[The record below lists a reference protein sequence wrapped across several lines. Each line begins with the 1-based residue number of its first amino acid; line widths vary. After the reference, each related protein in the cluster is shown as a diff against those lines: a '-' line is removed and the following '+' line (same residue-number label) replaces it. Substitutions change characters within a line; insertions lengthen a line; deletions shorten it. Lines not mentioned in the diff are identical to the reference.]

1 MGGKNGTLELVH
13 DSFEW
18 FMFKVS
24 DFLKKTS
31 IERKE
36 QNISYE
42 TKVHDFMYIEFINI
56 SYKL

>member
-1 MGGKNGTLELVH
+1 
-13 DSFEW
+13 
-18 FMFKVS
+18 MFKVP

-36 QNISYE
+36 QNISCE